1 MTSSPTINNI
11 VDLYRIIDE
20 QPEWAEALR
29 SRLLGAELLAM
40 PRQLA
45 QLTAETRD
53 LRAITEKL
61 AETAAEHTV
70 QLVEHTRQLAE
81 LTTQVKEHTVQLAE
95 LTTQVKEHTVQ
106 LTELTTQVKEHTVQ
120 LTELT
125 TQVKEHTV
133 QLTELTTQVKEHTVQ
148 LTELTAQVKEHTVQ
162 LTEQSRQIAELTTQ
176 VKEHTVQ
183 LTEQSRQLTEL
194 RRIAE
199 NHTARMERIGDD
211 TGNLKGMF
219 AEIQAEKT
227 IVAIA
232 ADFDLHDPVLVS
244 QTELMKM
251 ALQLGLDPDTRKSF
265 VRADIVFQA
274 RDEAG
279 NALYAAV
286 EVSWTADWR
295 DTGRARRN
303 AALLEQATGYP
314 AWSIVAGNRW
324 VNDLD
329 WTGIRWFLLEA

>member
-70 QLVEHTRQLAE
+70 QLTEHTRQITELTAQVKEHTVQLTE

-106 LTELTTQVKEHTVQ
+106 LTELTTQVKEHTIQ
-120 LTELT
+120 LAEQSRQLAELT

-148 LTELTAQVKEHTVQ
+148 LTEL
-162 LTEQSRQIAELTTQ
+162 
-176 VKEHTVQ
+176 
-183 LTEQSRQLTEL
+183 

-211 TGNLKGMF
+211 TGNLKGMV

-232 ADFDLHDPVLVS
+232 ADFDLRDPVLVS
-244 QTELMKM
+244 QTELLKM

-265 VRADIVFQA
+265 VRADLVFQA

-329 WTGIRWFLLEA
+329 WAGIRWFLLEA

>member
-1 MTSSPTINNI
+1 M
-11 VDLYRIIDE
+11 
-20 QPEWAEALR
+20 
-29 SRLLGAELLAM
+29 
-40 PRQLA
+40 
-45 QLTAETRD
+45 
-53 LRAITEKL
+53 
-61 AETAAEHTV
+61 
-70 QLVEHTRQLAE
+70 AE
-81 LTTQVKEHTVQLAE
+81 LTTQVKEHTVQLTEQSRQISE

-133 QLTELTTQVKEHTVQ
+133 QLTEL
-148 LTELTAQVKEHTVQ
+148 
-162 LTEQSRQIAELTTQ
+162 
-176 VKEHTVQ
+176 
-183 LTEQSRQLTEL
+183 
-194 RRIAE
+194 RRISA
-199 NHTARMERIGDD
+199 NHTARMDRIGDD
-211 TGNLKGMF
+211 TSNLRGMV

-227 IVAIA
+227 VVAIA
-232 ADFDLHDPVLVS
+232 ADFDLRDPVLVS
-244 QTELMKM
+244 QTELLKM

>member
-70 QLVEHTRQLAE
+70 QL
-81 LTTQVKEHTVQLAE
+81 
-95 LTTQVKEHTVQ
+95 
-106 LTELTTQVKEHTVQ
+106 TELTT
-120 LTELT
+120 
-125 TQVKEHTV
+125 
-133 QLTELTTQVKEHTVQ
+133 
-148 LTELTAQVKEHTVQ
+148 QVKEHTVQ

-183 LTEQSRQLTEL
+183 LVEQSRQLTEL

-211 TGNLKGMF
+211 TGNLKGMV

-244 QTELMKM
+244 QTELLKM

-265 VRADIVFQA
+265 VRADLVFQA

-303 AALLEQATGYP
+303 AALLERATGYP

>member
-1 MTSSPTINNI
+1 M
-11 VDLYRIIDE
+11 
-20 QPEWAEALR
+20 A
-29 SRLLGAELLAM
+29 
-40 PRQLA
+40 
-45 QLTAETRD
+45 
-53 LRAITEKL
+53 
-61 AETAAEHTV
+61 
-70 QLVEHTRQLAE
+70 
-81 LTTQVKEHTVQLAE
+81 
-95 LTTQVKEHTVQ
+95 
-106 LTELTTQVKEHTVQ
+106 
-120 LTELT
+120 
-125 TQVKEHTV
+125 
-133 QLTELTTQVKEHTVQ
+133 ELTTQVKEHTVQ

-219 AEIQAEKT
+219 AEIRAEKT
-227 IVAIA
+227 IAAIA
-232 ADFDLHDPVLVS
+232 ADFDLQDPVLVS

>member
-70 QLVEHTRQLAE
+70 QLAQLTAETRDLRAITEKLAETAAEHTRQLTEHTRQLTEHTRQMAE
-81 LTTQVKEHTVQLAE
+81 LTTQVKEHTVQMAEQSRQMVE

-120 LTELT
+120 LTEL
-125 TQVKEHTV
+125 
-133 QLTELTTQVKEHTVQ
+133 
-148 LTELTAQVKEHTVQ
+148 
-162 LTEQSRQIAELTTQ
+162 
-176 VKEHTVQ
+176 
-183 LTEQSRQLTEL
+183 
-194 RRIAE
+194 RRISA
-199 NHTARMERIGDD
+199 NHTARMDRIGDD
-211 TGNLKGMF
+211 TSNVRGMV

-244 QTELMKM
+244 QTELLKM

>member
-70 QLVEHTRQLAE
+70 QLAQLTAETRDLRAITEKLAETAAEHTRQLTEHTRQMAE
-81 LTTQVKEHTVQLAE
+81 LTTQVKEHTVQMAEQSRQMVE

-120 LTELT
+120 LTEL
-125 TQVKEHTV
+125 
-133 QLTELTTQVKEHTVQ
+133 
-148 LTELTAQVKEHTVQ
+148 
-162 LTEQSRQIAELTTQ
+162 
-176 VKEHTVQ
+176 
-183 LTEQSRQLTEL
+183 
-194 RRIAE
+194 RRISA
-199 NHTARMERIGDD
+199 NHTARMDRIGDD
-211 TGNLKGMF
+211 TSNLKGMV

-232 ADFDLHDPVLVS
+232 ADFDLRDPVLVS
-244 QTELMKM
+244 QTELLKM

-274 RDEAG
+274 RDETG

>member
-20 QPEWAEALR
+20 QPEWGEALR

-70 QLVEHTRQLAE
+70 QLAELTAETRDLRAVTEKLAETAAEHTRQLTEHTRQLTEHTRQMAE
-81 LTTQVKEHTVQLAE
+81 LTTQVKEHTVQMAEQSRQMVE

-120 LTELT
+120 LTEL
-125 TQVKEHTV
+125 
-133 QLTELTTQVKEHTVQ
+133 
-148 LTELTAQVKEHTVQ
+148 
-162 LTEQSRQIAELTTQ
+162 
-176 VKEHTVQ
+176 
-183 LTEQSRQLTEL
+183 
-194 RRIAE
+194 RRISA
-199 NHTARMERIGDD
+199 NHTARMDRIGDD
-211 TGNLKGMF
+211 TSNVRGMV

-232 ADFDLHDPVLVS
+232 ADFDLRDPVLVS
-244 QTELMKM
+244 QTELLKM

>member
-70 QLVEHTRQLAE
+70 QLAQLTAETRDLRAITEKLAETAAEHTRQLTEHTRQLTEHTRQMAE
-81 LTTQVKEHTVQLAE
+81 LTTQVKEHTVQMAEQSRQMVE

-120 LTELT
+120 LTEL
-125 TQVKEHTV
+125 
-133 QLTELTTQVKEHTVQ
+133 
-148 LTELTAQVKEHTVQ
+148 
-162 LTEQSRQIAELTTQ
+162 
-176 VKEHTVQ
+176 
-183 LTEQSRQLTEL
+183 
-194 RRIAE
+194 RRISA
-199 NHTARMERIGDD
+199 NHTARMDRIGDD
-211 TGNLKGMF
+211 TSNLRGMV

-227 IVAIA
+227 VVAIA
-232 ADFDLHDPVLVS
+232 ADFDLRDPVLVS
-244 QTELMKM
+244 QTELLKM

-274 RDEAG
+274 RDETG

>member
-20 QPEWAEALR
+20 QPEWGEALR

-70 QLVEHTRQLAE
+70 QLAEHTRQLAE
-81 LTTQVKEHTVQLAE
+81 QSRHMAE
-95 LTTQVKEHTVQ
+95 LTA
-106 LTELTTQVKEHTVQ
+106 
-120 LTELT
+120 
-125 TQVKEHTV
+125 
-133 QLTELTTQVKEHTVQ
+133 QVKEHTVQ

-162 LTEQSRQIAELTTQ
+162 LTEQSRQMAELTTQVKEHTVQLTEQSRQLTELTTQ

-199 NHTARMERIGDD
+199 NHTARMERIGED
-211 TGNLKGMF
+211 TSNLKGMV

-227 IVAIA
+227 IAAIA
-232 ADFDLHDPVLVS
+232 ADFDLQDPVLVS

-265 VRADIVFQA
+265 VRADLVFQA

-295 DTGRARRN
+295 DTGRSRRN

>member
-70 QLVEHTRQLAE
+70 QLAQLTAETRDLRAITEKLAETAAEHTRQLTEHTRQMAE
-81 LTTQVKEHTVQLAE
+81 LTTQVKEHTVQLTEQSRQMVE

-120 LTELT
+120 LTEL
-125 TQVKEHTV
+125 
-133 QLTELTTQVKEHTVQ
+133 
-148 LTELTAQVKEHTVQ
+148 
-162 LTEQSRQIAELTTQ
+162 
-176 VKEHTVQ
+176 
-183 LTEQSRQLTEL
+183 
-194 RRIAE
+194 RRISA
-199 NHTARMERIGDD
+199 NHTARMDRIGDD
-211 TGNLKGMF
+211 TSNVRGMV

-232 ADFDLHDPVLVS
+232 ADFDLRDPVLVS
-244 QTELMKM
+244 QTELLKM

>member
-20 QPEWAEALR
+20 QPEWGEALR

-53 LRAITEKL
+53 LRAVTEKL

-70 QLVEHTRQLAE
+70 QLTEHTRQITE

-95 LTTQVKEHTVQ
+95 QSRQMAELTTQVKKHTVQ

-133 QLTELTTQVKEHTVQ
+133 QL
-148 LTELTAQVKEHTVQ
+148 A
-162 LTEQSRQIAELTTQ
+162 EQSRQIAELTTQ

-183 LTEQSRQLTEL
+183 LVEQSRQLTEL

-211 TGNLKGMF
+211 TSNLRGMV

-227 IVAIA
+227 IAAIA
-232 ADFDLHDPVLVS
+232 ADFDLQDPVLVS
-244 QTELMKM
+244 QTELLKM

-274 RDEAG
+274 RDEGG

>member
-70 QLVEHTRQLAE
+70 QLSEQSR
-81 LTTQVKEHTVQLAE
+81 QLAE

-133 QLTELTTQVKEHTVQ
+133 QLAELTT
-148 LTELTAQVKEHTVQ
+148 QVKEHTVQ

>member
-70 QLVEHTRQLAE
+70 QLTE
-81 LTTQVKEHTVQLAE
+81 LTTQVKEHTVQLTELTAQVKEHTIQLTEQSRQIADLTTQVKEHTVQLSEQSRQMAE

-120 LTELT
+120 M
-125 TQVKEHTV
+125 
-133 QLTELTTQVKEHTVQ
+133 
-148 LTELTAQVKEHTVQ
+148 
-162 LTEQSRQIAELTTQ
+162 
-176 VKEHTVQ
+176 
-183 LTEQSRQLTEL
+183 TEL

-199 NHTARMERIGDD
+199 NHTARMDRIGDD
-211 TGNLKGMF
+211 TSNLKGMV

-232 ADFDLHDPVLVS
+232 ADFNLHDPVLVS
-244 QTELMKM
+244 QTELLKM